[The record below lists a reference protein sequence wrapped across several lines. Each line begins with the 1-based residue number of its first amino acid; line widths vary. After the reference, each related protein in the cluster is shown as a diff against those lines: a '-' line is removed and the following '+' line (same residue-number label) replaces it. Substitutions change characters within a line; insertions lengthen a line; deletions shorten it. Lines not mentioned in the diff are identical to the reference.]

1 MPSSRPTR
9 RSAATERR
17 REATAKL
24 RARQAPDPKEAER
37 LRHVRRL
44 WVRMLVIC
52 VPVVVLVSVFASPMS
67 LLPVGLAALLAAQSI
82 YSLTRRIR
90 RAEPRS

>member
-1 MPSSRPTR
+1 M
-9 RSAATERR
+9 
-17 REATAKL
+17 
-24 RARQAPDPKEAER
+24 
-37 LRHVRRL
+37 RRL